1 MATPDPTRQKTGA
14 DLTRWLE
21 DIGRSLRERTEVIAH
36 GGTALT
42 LLGVKESTKDVDLGF
57 REREDFDR
65 FSAVLKDATYEM
77 RREFSPLPG
86 ETYRRWRNQA
96 QVVDV
101 VDLRYPTWN
110 RWRMTRRILGRAL
123 IIPRGQVV
131 LVRPSVETAFLFKT
145 YPLRATDLDDLRKT
159 LQKRELR
166 EDELIEFYDE
176 QDRILRS
183 EFLKDDVIHEPVLSL
198 VKMRARVAASLDLL
212 PRLYSEMIPA
222 FHSHVQAKFE
232 ELRLTSS
239 LGDLTRLF
247 RDEEMVMNWD
257 QILGKHL
264 EEIRSGLA
272 IQSSSA

>member
-1 MATPDPTRQKTGA
+1 MATPEPTQQITAA

-21 DIGRSLRERTEVIAH
+21 DIGRSLLERTEVIAH

-42 LLGVKESTKDVDLGF
+42 LLGVKESTKDVDFGF
-57 REREDFDR
+57 RDREDFER
-65 FSAVLKDATYEM
+65 FSAVLKDAAYEM

-110 RWRMTRRILGRAL
+110 RWRITRTILGRAL
-123 IIPRGQVV
+123 MIPRGQVV
-131 LVRPSVETAFLFKT
+131 LVRPGVEAAFLFKT
-145 YPLRATDLDDLRKT
+145 YPLRDTDLDDLRKT
-159 LQKRELR
+159 LQKRELKD
-166 EDELIEFYDE
+166 DELIELYDE
-176 QDRILRS
+176 QDRIVRS

-198 VKMRARVAASLDLL
+198 VEMRARVAASLDLL

-222 FHSHVQAKFE
+222 FHNHVQSKFE
-232 ELRLTSS
+232 ELRLASS

-247 RDEEMVMNWD
+247 RDEEIVINWD
-257 QILGKHL
+257 QILGKLL
-264 EEIRSGLA
+264 EEIRSELA